1 MGGFWSILGG
11 MSEIGPQVVSMS
23 PPRERRMGRDRFQE
37 VAFWVLGLFLAG
49 QLALMAWLDLR

>member
-1 MGGFWSILGG
+1 MGRFVGIFGA
-11 MSEIGPQVVSMS
+11 MSENSPKSAALP

-49 QLALMAWLDLR
+49 QLGLMAWMDLR